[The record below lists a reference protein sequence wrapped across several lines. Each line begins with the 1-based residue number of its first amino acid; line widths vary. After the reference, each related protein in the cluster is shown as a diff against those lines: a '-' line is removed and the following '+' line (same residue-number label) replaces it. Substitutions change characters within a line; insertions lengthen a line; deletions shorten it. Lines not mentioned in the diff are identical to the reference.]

1 MKMRRFCITLP
12 LLFFVVV
19 TYSQKVEVKYDKN
32 HDFSVYKTY
41 SVDEGEIFTP
51 KGERKFDEQD
61 VKTWIRNSITRE
73 LELKGLT
80 LVDSAADLHIDFVAG
95 AMQQSEFEDWGPLGY
110 SQTPDPIGQG
120 SSRTWSSQY
129 NQGSLFLD
137 VIDTKGNK
145 IVWSSTSTLSIEEE
159 VDIQKLISEIV
170 MKSLKKLSTKPKKK
184 K

>member
-1 MKMRRFCITLP
+1 MRKFYTLLP
-12 LLFFVVV
+12 LLFVSLLTF
-19 TYSQKVEVKYDKN
+19 SEKVEVKYDKN
-32 HDFSVYKTY
+32 HDFSIYKTY

-73 LELKGLT
+73 MELKGLT
-80 LVDSAADLHIDFVAG
+80 RVDSAADLHIDFVAG

-110 SQTPDPIGQG
+110 SQSPDPIGQG

-129 NQGSLFLD
+129 SQGSLFLD
-137 VIDTKGNK
+137 IVDIKENK
-145 IVWSSTSTLSIEEE
+145 IVWSSTCTLGVEEG